1 MAQDPNQLT
10 LSEISQSLKDI
21 NERDA
26 VNNALEKNEKL
37 IDRAL
42 ENKRN
47 EYSEETIEQLR
58 KTKEL
63 ITGDKLQSMED
74 KREANRQLDEQ
85 LRLLGIIAENSLEKD
100 TGIPKLKGFGQMG
113 LGFVVAIGA
122 ALIGLVVG
130 IVQGLGTQ
138 LKTIVKFLGRGLRTA
153 FGGFF
158 KSLTAPFKSIT
169 KSTRG
174 FLKPVTDFF
183 KNIGRAFK
191 AGFKGLKTFRSTTGQ
206 FAKLGFFGTIG
217 KTLGNAFKAISGFGK
232 TLAGFGRSISGIAK
246 TIAGAKFLNIAAPFK
261 SFINGIKN
269 IGKAFS
275 PLKSATKGASSIGKF
290 LKPIGKIAKT
300 FFNVFKAFGTVI
312 GKLIIPLQVIFSV
325 IDGVKGFINGFKN
338 QEGGFLKK
346 MVAGLIGAVKGILQG
361 LIGIP
366 LDLLKSGVAWL
377 LGKMGFENASE
388 FLKSF
393 SIKDLIGKLFDGVN
407 KIWQGIIDFFGNMF
421 SEEGR
426 AENMKKLQVFGDVM
440 SNFIKKILRII
451 LPDPDADRKW
461 YDPRGLVAKA
471 IPSSVYRYA
480 GLDPDTGDVIETE
493 DITNKLVDDSNM
505 DSSFIAPN
513 LNNQDVLKKN
523 DNSQFDNL
531 NKPEVINP
539 ATLAQNAQQYNQR
552 VNNNS
557 SNNSYNYYT
566 ADPTDILGTALNS
579 PT

>member
-1 MAQDPNQLT
+1 MATDPNQLT

-63 ITGDKLQSMED
+63 LTGDKLQSMED

-85 LRLLGIIAENSLEKD
+85 LRLLGIIAENTLEKE
-100 TGIPKLKGFGQMG
+100 TGIPKLKGIGQIG
-113 LGFVVAIGA
+113 LGFIAALGA

-138 LKTIVKFLGRGLRTA
+138 LKAIVKFLGKGLRTA

-158 KSLTAPFKSIT
+158 RSLTAPFKGIT
-169 KSTRG
+169 KSTKG

-191 AGFKGLKTFRSTTGQ
+191 AGFGGLKTFRSTTGR

-217 KTLGNAFKAISGFGK
+217 KTLGNAFRTISNFGK
-232 TLAGFGRSISGIAK
+232 TLVGFGRTLGGIAR
-246 TIAGAKFLNIAAPFK
+246 TIAGVKFLNIAAPFK
-261 SFINGIKN
+261 SFLNGVRN
-269 IGKAFS
+269 IGKALM
-275 PLKSATKGASSIGKF
+275 PVKNVAKGASGIGKF
-290 LKPIGKIAKT
+290 LQPVFKIAKSFFSVFRAFGQVIGKI
-300 FFNVFKAFGTVI
+300 
-312 GKLIIPLQVIFSV
+312 LIPVQVIFSV
-325 IDGVKGFINGFKN
+325 IDGIRGFIDGFKN

-346 MVAGLIGAVKGILQG
+346 LVAGLSGAMKGIFQG

-366 LDLLKSGVAWL
+366 FDFLKNAVAWL

-393 SIKDLIGKLFDGVN
+393 SLKDLIGKLFDGIN
-407 KIWQGIIDFFGNMF
+407 RIWQGILDFFGNMF

-426 AENMKKLQVFGDVM
+426 KKNMEKMIKFQNAIQ
-440 SNFIKKILRII
+440 NFNKKILRII
-451 LPDPDADRKW
+451 LPDPDADREW
-461 YDPRGLVAKA
+461 YDPRGLIAKA

-480 GLDPDTGDVIETE
+480 GLDPETGDVIEK
-493 DITNKLVDDSNM
+493 DDVSDNLVQDNNM
-505 DSSFIAPN
+505 DSSFIGPVPD
-513 LNNQDVLKKN
+513 QDIIKKN
-523 DNSQFDNL
+523 DNNTFDSL
-531 NKPEVINP
+531 NTPDKIDPT
-539 ATLAQNAQQYNQR
+539 AMAQNNQQVNQR

-557 SNNSYNYYT
+557 SNNNYNYYT
-566 ADPTDILGTALNS
+566 ADPTEILGVALNS
-579 PT
+579 PV

>member
-1 MAQDPNQLT
+1 MAKDPNQLT

-26 VNNALEKNEKL
+26 VNSALEKNEKL

-85 LRLLGIIAENSLEKD
+85 LRLLGIIAENTLEKD
-100 TGIPKLKGFGQMG
+100 TGIPKLKGFGQIA
-113 LGFVVAIGA
+113 LGFIAALSA

-138 LKTIVKFLGRGLRTA
+138 LKAIVKFLGKGLRTA

-158 KSLTAPFKSIT
+158 RSLTAPFKGIT

-183 KNIGRAFK
+183 KNISRAFK
-191 AGFKGLKTFRSTTGQ
+191 AGFGGLKTFRSTTGQ

-217 KTLGNAFKAISGFGK
+217 KTLGNAFRTISGFGK
-232 TLAGFGRSISGIAK
+232 TLVGFGRSISGIAR

-261 SFINGIKN
+261 SFLNGIRN
-269 IGKAFS
+269 IGKALM
-275 PLKSATKGASSIGKF
+275 PVKNVAKGASGIGKF
-290 LKPIGKIAKT
+290 LQPVFKIAKS
-300 FFNVFKAFGTVI
+300 FFNVFRAFGQVI
-312 GKLIIPLQVIFSV
+312 GKILIPIQVIFSA
-325 IDGVKGFINGFKN
+325 IDGIRGFIDGFKN
-338 QEGGFLKK
+338 QEGGFLNK
-346 MVAGLIGAVKGILQG
+346 MVAGLSGAISGILQG

-366 LDLLKSGVAWL
+366 LDLLKKGVAWI

-393 SIKDLIGKLFDGVN
+393 SIKDLIGKLFDGIN
-407 KIWQGIIDFFGNMF
+407 KIWQGILNFFGNMF

-451 LPDPDADRKW
+451 LPDPDADREW

-480 GLDPDTGDVIETE
+480 GLDPDTGDVIEKE

-505 DSSFIAPN
+505 DSSFIGPVPD
-513 LNNQDVLKKN
+513 QDIIKKN

-566 ADPTDILGTALNS
+566 ADPTDILGNALNS

>member
-1 MAQDPNQLT
+1 MATDPNQLT

-63 ITGDKLQSMED
+63 LTGDKLQSMED

-85 LRLLGIIAENSLEKD
+85 LRLLGIIAENTLEKE
-100 TGIPKLKGFGQMG
+100 TGIPKLKGIGQIG
-113 LGFVVAIGA
+113 LGFIAALGA

-138 LKTIVKFLGRGLRTA
+138 LKAIVKFLGKGLRTA

-158 KSLTAPFKSIT
+158 RSLTAPFKGIT
-169 KSTRG
+169 KSTKG

-191 AGFKGLKTFRSTTGQ
+191 AGFGGLKTFRSTTGR

-217 KTLGNAFKAISGFGK
+217 KTLGNAFRTISNFGK
-232 TLAGFGRSISGIAK
+232 TLVGFGRTLGGIAR
-246 TIAGAKFLNIAAPFK
+246 TIAGVKFLNIAAPFK
-261 SFINGIKN
+261 SFLNGVRN
-269 IGKAFS
+269 IGKALM
-275 PLKSATKGASSIGKF
+275 PVKNVAKGASGIGKF
-290 LKPIGKIAKT
+290 LQPVFKIAKS
-300 FFNVFKAFGTVI
+300 FFNVFRAFGQVI
-312 GKLIIPLQVIFSV
+312 GKILIPVQVIFSV
-325 IDGVKGFINGFKN
+325 IDGIRGFIDGFKN

-346 MVAGLIGAVKGILQG
+346 LVAGLIGAMKGILQG

-366 LDLLKSGVAWL
+366 FDFLKNAVAWL

-393 SIKDLIGKLFDGVN
+393 SIKDLIGKLFDGIN
-407 KIWQGIIDFFGNMF
+407 RIWQGILDFFGNMF

-426 AENMKKLQVFGDVM
+426 KKNMEKMIKFQNAIQ
-440 SNFIKKILRII
+440 NFNKKILRII
-451 LPDPDADRKW
+451 LPDPDADREW
-461 YDPRGLVAKA
+461 YDPRGLIAKA

-480 GLDPDTGDVIETE
+480 GLDPETGDVIEK
-493 DITNKLVDDSNM
+493 DDVSDNLVQDNNM
-505 DSSFIAPN
+505 DSSFIGPVPD
-513 LNNQDVLKKN
+513 QDIIKKN
-523 DNSQFDNL
+523 DNNTFDSL
-531 NKPEVINP
+531 NTPDKIDPT
-539 ATLAQNAQQYNQR
+539 AMAQNNQQVNQR

-557 SNNSYNYYT
+557 SNNNYNYYT
-566 ADPTDILGTALNS
+566 ADPTEILGVALNS
-579 PT
+579 PV